1 MSTTL
6 GVQDC
11 PLPEVAE
18 ALGPFIKPR
27 REVTN
32 IRQGLQAYLQNQ
44 LRTDG
49 TPLSSVNL
57 TQTGLSLPHSPPQA
71 LSGVR
76 KAYYKAL
83 VAHTAAQAKY
93 DALRVEL
100 EQIKHN
106 QSAPET
112 TEDNRTSISF
122 NDGYI
127 TLLQQKE
134 KHRKLQVIED
144 AFSTILSNSGETSNL
159 DDMIRRK
166 IGDLPTPPSTQPS
179 FNRNPEV
186 EGKMMELKKA
196 VVSSKRRVDEQRT
209 RGLTHAANGAGET
222 YSSQAEIAGL
232 QKALQVLTGW
242 MENQL
247 TVIAAAEPEV
257 QQDAATP
264 VRTRSSSRSQASAED
279 VETLYE
285 DYIDARQRL
294 VQTVNDPTDT
304 RSEPRADKFGFE
316 TDNPSSRSPSR
327 TKASTRSA
335 AETILPHIPALVA
348 AKQEEQTLIQQSAY
362 IRRQLSAAE
371 DETARL
377 IQRLAHESHL
387 VQPAAS
393 SGSDWAEAA
402 REAGSTTEQ
411 FMNQRLEVGV
421 GSVEAAENVLRSVRA
436 LPSVFDGLVDKS

>member
-1 MSTTL
+1 MSTTP

-11 PLPEVAE
+11 PLPEVAV

-27 REVTN
+27 REVAS
-32 IRQGLQAYLQNQ
+32 IRRGLHTYLQTQ

-49 TPLSSVNL
+49 TPVSSVNL
-57 TQTGLSLPHSPPQA
+57 AQTGLSLPHSPPQA

-100 EQIKHN
+100 EQTKHN

-112 TEDNRTSISF
+112 NEDNRASTSF
-122 NDGYI
+122 NDSYI
-127 TLLQQKE
+127 ALLRQKE
-134 KHRKLQVIED
+134 KHRKLQVID
-144 AFSTILSNSGETSNL
+144 DTFSRILSTSGETSTL

-166 IGDLPTPPSTQPS
+166 IGDLPTPPSAQPS
-179 FNRNPEV
+179 LNRNSEV
-186 EGKMMELKKA
+186 EAKMMELKKA
-196 VVSSKRRVDEQRT
+196 VVSSKRRVDDQRM
-209 RGLTHAANGAGET
+209 RGVTHAANGAGGT
-222 YSSQAEIAGL
+222 YSPQAEIARL

-247 TVIAAAEPEV
+247 TVIASAEPES

-264 VRTRSSSRSQASAED
+264 VQKRAASKSQASTED

-294 VQTVNDPTDT
+294 VQTVNDHRDT
-304 RSEPRADKFGFE
+304 NSEPGADDFGFDL
-316 TDNPSSRSPSR
+316 DNRSSRSPSR
-327 TKASTRSA
+327 AKASTKSA

-387 VQPAAS
+387 VQPGAS

-402 REAGSTTEQ
+402 RETGSMTEQ
-411 FMNQRLEVGV
+411 FVNQRLEVGV
-421 GSVEAAENVLRSVRA
+421 GSIDAAENELRSIRA
-436 LPSVFDGLVDKS
+436 LPSTLDGLVNRS